1 VIPQLL
7 IKYRLSLL
15 AVCLLGAGMLGLGL
29 PNIEF
34 DTRVSVLLGD
44 NDPYVSERDRVSAE
58 FPERQDIS
66 IAVIAKSG
74 PTDVFSA
81 PILEA
86 LGALHREYRR
96 IPYTGRASSVVA
108 YDSPFGEIG
117 LFPGRFRNFHEVDKN
132 AMQAARDKAMS
143 DSFING
149 VLVSPSANL
158 ALFTARL
165 TLSTG
170 NSAQNREIA
179 DGIDDVLGDLRNAH
193 PNIVFAPAAE
203 ALFET
208 STRDAMISDLTR
220 LLPLVIL
227 LCVLFICYCFRSV
240 RHGACI
246 LLVTLLTI
254 ICTVGTLAWAGIAFN
269 SVSVMAPLVVVI
281 IAVANTAHI
290 LSVYRQRLTAGT
302 SIDQAMYHSLTFN
315 LRPVTLAALTT
326 AIGFA
331 SLNYASAPAISQFGT
346 IVALGVMFAW
356 LLSFFGFPALVM
368 AVGGPADEVR
378 LAGAFL
384 DVCQRIVRRY
394 PRAIL
399 TGVTVAGL
407 TAAAMLPLNSP
418 DFDRLDFID
427 QDSPLHAYYEL
438 LDKRMQRGTG
448 MNYGIVAT
456 DPGTAEKTTN
466 GAIAPTFLQRVDT
479 FAAWLR
485 QREDVLEVVSLVE
498 VVKTINDTLEGS
510 QAGSDTDN
518 YRLPDTADMV
528 EQHLMNYLSV
538 QRDSYTLGN
547 FINNDFSTIRLFI
560 TTRPL
565 SNQGIIDLDHAIGG
579 YFTDN
584 IALDSMQLLRG
595 SSTLLFARMDR
606 TVTVELI
613 QSYLISLLMITV
625 ALTVGLKSL
634 YFGLVSVIPNL
645 LPATLVFGAWGLLVG
660 TVDPFVMML
669 FSISIGLVVD
679 DTVHILSTYQRQRQ
693 QGLDVDAAIQT
704 AVAKAGPALIITTA
718 VLTLGALMLL
728 LASTLYFQQAARL
741 LVPIVVLALILDL
754 TFLPVLLARLERFRE
769 RWSMRQDYH
778 RDANH

>member
-1 VIPQLL
+1 MIPRILINYRALWLVISL
-7 IKYRLSLL
+7 IMATVL
-15 AVCLLGAGMLGLGL
+15 AIAI
-29 PNIEF
+29 PAISF

-44 NDPYVSERDRVSAE
+44 NDPYVSERDQLAAE
-58 FPERQDIS
+58 FPGRQDIS
-66 IAVIAKSG
+66 IAVIAASG
-74 PTDVFSA
+74 TTDVFSA

-117 LFPGRFRNFHEVDKN
+117 LFPGRFRNFHEVSAD
-132 AMQAARDKAMS
+132 AMAAARDKAMA
-143 DSFING
+143 DQFING
-149 VLVSPSANL
+149 ILVSPNADL
-158 ALFTARL
+158 ALFSAQL
-165 TLSTG
+165 TLSTS

-179 DGIDDVLGDLRNAH
+179 DGIDAVLGDLRAAH
-193 PNIVFAPAAE
+193 PDITFAPGAE

-208 STRDAMISDLTR
+208 STRDAMIRDLTR

-227 LCVLFICYCFRSV
+227 LCVLFICYCFQSV

-246 LLVTLLTI
+246 LLITLLTI
-254 ICTVGTLAWAGIAFN
+254 TCTIGTLAWADIALN

-290 LSVYRQRLTAGT
+290 LSVYRQQLTGAA
-302 SIDQAMYHSLTFN
+302 SAAMAMRHSLAFN
-315 LRPVTLAALTT
+315 LRPVSLAALTT

-356 LLSFFGFPALVM
+356 LLSFLCFPALVM
-368 AVGGPADEVR
+368 AVGGPAGEVR

-384 DVCQRIVRRY
+384 RFSQRLVARY
-394 PRAIL
+394 DRLIF
-399 TGVTVAGL
+399 TGVIVAGVI
-407 TAAAMLPLNSP
+407 AAALLPLNKP
-418 DFDRLDFID
+418 DFNRLDFID
-427 QDSPLHAYYEL
+427 QDSPLHAYYAL
-438 LDKRMQRGTG
+438 LNERMQRGTG

-456 DPGTAEKTTN
+456 TPSGVRPD
-466 GAIAPTFLQRVDT
+466 GAIEPEFLQRVDE
-479 FAAWLR
+479 FSGWLR
-485 QREDVLEVVSLVE
+485 QREDVLEVASLVE

-510 QAGSDTDN
+510 QAGDGVDN
-518 YRLPDTADMV
+518 YRLPDSVDMV
-528 EQHLMNYLSV
+528 EQHLMNYVSV
-538 QRDSYTLGN
+538 QRDSYALSN
-547 FINNDFSTIRLFI
+547 FINADFSTIRFFI
-560 TTRPL
+560 TTTPL
-565 SNQGIIDLDHAIGG
+565 TNQGLIDLDLAIGD
-579 YFTDN
+579 YFRNTFADQN
-584 IALDSMQLLRG
+584 MRLLHG
-595 SSTLLFARMDR
+595 SNTLLFARMDK

-613 QSYLISLLMITV
+613 QSYLISLLMITI
-625 ALTVGLKSL
+625 ALSIGLRSL

-693 QGLDVDAAIQT
+693 QGLDVEHAIQAAIT
-704 AVAKAGPALIITTA
+704 KAGPALTITTA
-718 VLTLGALMLL
+718 VLTLGALILL

-754 TFLPVLLARLERFRE
+754 TFLPVLLSRLEKARE
-769 RWSMRQDYH
+769 QFQSRQ
-778 RDANH
+778 RRTPVN